1 MSHKAFQ
8 YRIYPDKNQEI
19 WLKHQFGCAR
29 FVYNY
34 FLEKHT
40 EIYENTDANMS
51 YTKDNKLLNFLKSLK
66 RNPSKILKNLL
77 KTIKQY
83 SKILKNNKTSNILN
97 IPIT

>member
-8 YRIYPDKNQEI
+8 YRIYLDKNQEI

-40 EIYENTDANMS
+40 EIYENTDASMS
-51 YTKDNKLLNFLKSLK
+51 YTKDNKWWINGKLVIKYSN
-66 RNPSKILKNLL
+66 RNKWHW
-77 KTIKQY
+77 
-83 SKILKNNKTSNILN
+83 NNKSKFL
-97 IPIT
+97 